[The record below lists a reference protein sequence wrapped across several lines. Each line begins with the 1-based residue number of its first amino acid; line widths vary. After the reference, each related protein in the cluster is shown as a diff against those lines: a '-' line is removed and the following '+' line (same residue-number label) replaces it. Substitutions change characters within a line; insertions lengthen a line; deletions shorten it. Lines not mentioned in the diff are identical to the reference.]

1 MGKERI
7 FRLTAEE
14 DEDAI
19 GLYFPLDSSEALS
32 MNGDK
37 SLLNQLGYKQQ
48 LGRHLSY
55 VSHTFLSLKRKS
67 FQHGFH
73 FTVTSFT

>member
-1 MGKERI
+1 MGNERI

-14 DEDAI
+14 DEDAV

-48 LGRHLSY
+48 LGRHLS
-55 VSHTFLSLKRKS
+55 
-67 FQHGFH
+67 
-73 FTVTSFT
+73 